1 MRFHTALIGCAA
13 LTSACAIPNDASA
26 GRRARSNQS
35 ATPTTILPSR
45 QEVSAVPVPEQGR
58 VAAYPV
64 DVFQYG
70 RTIHPGSR
78 AVRRF
83 LGR

>member
-1 MRFHTALIGCAA
+1 MRIQTALIGCAA
-13 LTSACAIPNDASA
+13 LTLVCSIPNDASA

-35 ATPTTILPSR
+35 APPATILPSR

-58 VAAYPV
+58 VLAYPV

-70 RTIHPGSR
+70 RTVHPGSR

>member
-1 MRFHTALIGCAA
+1 MRIQTALIGCAA
-13 LTSACAIPNDASA
+13 LTFACSIPTDASA
-26 GRRARSNQS
+26 GGRVRYNQS
-35 ATPTTILPSR
+35 PPPATILPSR
-45 QEVSAVPVPEQGR
+45 QEVTAVPVPERGR
-58 VAAYPV
+58 VLAYPV

-78 AVRRF
+78 AVGRF